1 MSHYICLCAG
11 ALFGYIL
18 GAIMATGANADA
30 YEKEDKPN
38 E

>member
-1 MSHYICLCAG
+1 MSHYICLCVG
-11 ALFGYIL
+11 ALFGYVL

>member
-18 GAIMATGANADA
+18 GAIMATGANYDVK
-30 YEKEDKPN
+30 EKEDKPD